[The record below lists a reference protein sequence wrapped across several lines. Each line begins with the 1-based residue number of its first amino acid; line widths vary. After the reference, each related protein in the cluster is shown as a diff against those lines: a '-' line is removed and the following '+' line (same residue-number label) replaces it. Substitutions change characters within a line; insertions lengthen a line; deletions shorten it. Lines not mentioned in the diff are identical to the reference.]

1 MYLLIDK
8 YHNYLVTRSLSDLTR
23 ATCKMRKQ
31 LRESTWHEKILM
43 WKSLPGLNFDILIP
57 PYDHRPLYPLP
68 YIMWNGL
75 PGLPQASPVAC
86 SQLVLWQ
93 ERNPCCC
100 CCSLSSWSL
109 QLLYSHSHFSHALV
123 CHLLP
128 LWDLAWRQLLASRE
142 RLSWKRNYVD
152 RCLHMRQEMKYISIS
167 RKILL
172 QMHETDNRKLFA

>member
-1 MYLLIDK
+1 
-8 YHNYLVTRSLSDLTR
+8 
-23 ATCKMRKQ
+23 MRTVEGKH
-31 LRESTWHEKILM
+31 LKEKILM
-43 WKSLPGLNFDILIP
+43 WKSLPGLNLDFRVPFMEIP
-57 PYDHRPLYPLP
+57 APAP

-109 QLLYSHSHFSHALV
+109 QLLYSRPHFSHALIWP
-123 CHLLP
+123 LLP
-128 LWDLAWRQLLASRE
+128 LWDLALRQLLASRE
-142 RLSWKRNYVD
+142 CLSWKWNHVD

-167 RKILL
+167 RKILF
-172 QMHETDNRKLFA
+172 QIHETDNRKLFA